1 MRKIYDFINYKIFL
15 DLFSEARLIDIMY
28 WRASQ
33 PLNHLSPKDVQWSS
47 ISNIGFCGDWFD
59 LNCSGGLETAMN
71 SSIRLAN
78 LIGSI

>member
-59 LNCSGGLETAMN
+59 SSSCGGVESAMN
-71 SSIRLAN
+71 SAIRLSKMLN
-78 LIGSI
+78 